1 VEHTVIMAEHGNI
14 PTPPMVNRS
23 LPPEPQA
30 LVKARKRTVGM
41 NASHVLSALLPIFF
55 VASGLFAASVLMLTW
70 KAYGAELQAIRRQLA
85 DLDDERDF
93 SVRIA
98 LTETREFIAAPRRSA
113 IKPKAARRLRLQPAL
128 RAAA

>member
-1 VEHTVIMAEHGNI
+1 
-14 PTPPMVNRS
+14 
-23 LPPEPQA
+23 
-30 LVKARKRTVGM
+30 M

-85 DLDDERDF
+85 NLDDERDF